1 MRFLARLV
9 TGDVALWC
17 TFWLI
22 GVPLALVWD
31 ASGGCM
37 VIGCG
42 IGQPLLAGSF
52 IGLFTLSSIAVV
64 VVSVA
69 IWRSSSKYPREAWWR
84 NVLAILAKLCA
95 VVSGLAAAL
104 SLLAG
109 SYLIFIFIR
118 ATFADG

>member
-9 TGDVALWC
+9 TGEITLWC

-22 GVPLALVWD
+22 GLPFALLWD

-42 IGQPLLAGSF
+42 IGQPWIAGSF
-52 IGLFTLSSIAVV
+52 IGLFTLSSIAIVF
-64 VVSVA
+64 VSVA
-69 IWRSSSKYPREAWWR
+69 IWRSSSKYPREEWWQGL
-84 NVLAILAKLCA
+84 LAVLAKLCA

-118 ATFADG
+118 AAIAD

>member
-9 TGDVALWC
+9 TGEIALWC

-22 GVPLALVWD
+22 GLPLALLWD

-42 IGQPLLAGSF
+42 IGQPWIAGSF

-64 VVSVA
+64 FVSVA
-69 IWRSSSKYPREAWWR
+69 IWRSSSKYPREEWWQGL
-84 NVLAILAKLCA
+84 LAVLAKLCA

-118 ATFADG
+118 AAIAD

>member
-1 MRFLARLV
+1 MRFFIRLAI
-9 TGDVALWC
+9 GDIALWC

-42 IGQPLLAGSF
+42 IGQPLIAGSF
-52 IGLFTLSSIAVV
+52 IALFTLSSVAVV
-64 VVSVA
+64 FASVA
-69 IWRSSSKYPREAWWR
+69 IWRSSSKYPREVWWQGL
-84 NVLAILAKLCA
+84 LAIGAKLCA
-95 VVSGLAAAL
+95 AVSGLAAAL

-109 SYLIFIFIR
+109 FYLVFIFIR
-118 ATFADG
+118 AGAAPF

>member
-1 MRFLARLV
+1 MRFLARLA
-9 TGDVALWC
+9 TGEIALWC

-22 GVPLALVWD
+22 GLPLALVWD

-42 IGQPLLAGSF
+42 IGQPLIAGSF

-64 VVSVA
+64 FVSVA
-69 IWRSSSKYPREAWWR
+69 IWRSSSKYPREVWWQGL
-84 NVLAILAKLCA
+84 LAVLAKLCA
-95 VVSGLAAAL
+95 VISGLAAAL

-109 SYLIFIFIR
+109 FYLIFIFIR
-118 ATFADG
+118 AAVAD

>member
-9 TGDVALWC
+9 TGDITLWC

-22 GVPLALVWD
+22 GLPLALLWD

-42 IGQPLLAGSF
+42 IGRPWIAGSF

-64 VVSVA
+64 FVSVA
-69 IWRSSSKYPREAWWR
+69 IWRSSSKYPREAWWQGL
-84 NVLAILAKLCA
+84 LAVLAKLCA
-95 VVSGLAAAL
+95 VVSGFAAAL

-118 ATFADG
+118 AAVAD

>member
-9 TGDVALWC
+9 TGDIALWC

-22 GVPLALVWD
+22 GLPLALVWD

-42 IGQPLLAGSF
+42 IGQPLIAGSF
-52 IGLFTLSSIAVV
+52 IGLFTLSSIAIVF
-64 VVSVA
+64 VSVA
-69 IWRSSSKYPREAWWR
+69 IWRSSSKYPREAWWQGL
-84 NVLAILAKLCA
+84 LAILAKLCA
-95 VVSGLAAAL
+95 AVSGLAAAL

-118 ATFADG
+118 AAIAD

>member
-9 TGDVALWC
+9 TGEIALWC

-22 GVPLALVWD
+22 GLPLALVWD
-31 ASGGCM
+31 ASGACM

-42 IGQPLLAGSF
+42 IGQPLIAGSF

-64 VVSVA
+64 LVSVA
-69 IWRSSSKYPREAWWR
+69 IWRSSSKYPREVWWQGL
-84 NVLAILAKLCA
+84 LAVLAKLCA

-109 SYLIFIFIR
+109 FYLIFIFIR
-118 ATFADG
+118 AAVAD